1 MQDVAPKQ
9 VPPAGPLATPEPW
22 NLVADAY
29 AAELVPQFERFAH
42 DALRLAALPAGSH
55 IVDVASG
62 PGTLALI
69 AARSGAIVSA
79 IDFSPT
85 MMANLHQRAIE
96 SGVTVDAR
104 LGDGQALPFK
114 DNSYDAAF
122 SMFGLMFF
130 PDRARGLQELRRVL
144 RPDACAVVS
153 SWAPF
158 DDAFALVM
166 ESIRSMLPNLPFA
179 QGKAPL
185 GDPGEF
191 AGEMT
196 AAGFRNVAIDSV
208 GHDWTAPSLSEFWSM
223 IQRTT
228 APIVLLRHK
237 LGEQA
242 WEEIARGVF
251 ERLRGSLGE
260 GPVTLTF
267 NAYLG
272 RGLK

>member
-1 MQDVAPKQ
+1 MQDTVIKQ
-9 VPPAGPLATPEPW
+9 TPPAGPLATPEPW
-22 NLVADAY
+22 NLVANAY
-29 AAELVPQFERFAH
+29 AAELVPQFELFAH
-42 DALRLAALPAGSH
+42 DALRLAALPTGSR

-62 PGTLALI
+62 PGTLALL
-69 AARSGAIVSA
+69 AANSGAMVSA

-85 MMANLHQRAIE
+85 MIANLHQRAIQ
-96 SGVTVDAR
+96 GDVAIDAR

-114 DNSYDAAF
+114 DNAYDGAF

-144 RPDACAVVS
+144 RPNGCAVVS

-158 DDAFALVM
+158 DGPFALVM
-166 ESIRSMLPNLPFA
+166 ESVRAMLPNLPFG
-179 QGKAPL
+179 QGRAPL

-191 AGEMT
+191 AGEMRT
-196 AAGFRNVAIDSV
+196 AGFRDVVIDSV
-208 GHDWTAPSLSEFWSM
+208 SHTWTAPSLSECWGM

-242 WEEIARGVF
+242 WDEVARGVF
-251 ERLRGSLGE
+251 ERLRGTLGE
-260 GPVTLTF
+260 GPVTLAF

-272 RGLK
+272 RGVK